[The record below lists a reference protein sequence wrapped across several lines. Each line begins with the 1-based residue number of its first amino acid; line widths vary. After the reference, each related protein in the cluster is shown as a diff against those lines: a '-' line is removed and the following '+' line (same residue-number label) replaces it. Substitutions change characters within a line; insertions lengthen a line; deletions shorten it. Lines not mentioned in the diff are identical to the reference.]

1 MFNSLTRPL
10 QVVLGTLLLILTSTG
25 WADDNT
31 TFLVSPGYQY
41 LVDESGELSLRDVL
55 DQDHPWREESAE
67 GAVQQGYKAGTLW
80 LKFSFSTTSDQ
91 QQRIYLEL
99 ATPFLDFVDFYLVK
113 PTPQG
118 NNLLAHGVGGDH
130 QEFVQHELD
139 HRFPLFPFNVSQPG
153 EYEVVVCLRSNGAM
167 IFPVNFLSPE
177 AFFRKESRAQAFYGL
192 FFGMMAVLAFYNI
205 YVWYFLRDKTNLF
218 NAAFIVSAMVYQAS
232 ISGFGSQYLW
242 GHQVFLNDK
251 GYGLGILATVYFAG
265 RFAVLFIDLKNR
277 IPWLARITDIFV
289 SLFGLALIP
298 TLLFPERL
306 VLPLIYPFEI
316 LICIYAIFVLGHQCI
331 TNNYWARYLMAGW
344 SVLIIGTCCYVA
356 AQLGWIKFSIAVE
369 YIHAAGL
376 SLGNLMVTSALAAR
390 LQRERTEKN
399 RALKQALD
407 LAQEVTELTRE
418 KEQIAAS
425 ARDELDRRVDQK
437 TRDLSAMLDQLKQS
451 NEKLAKDTLTDA
463 LTGVGNRRFLDLRF
477 PELIKQCQQTRAL
490 LGILVIDADHF
501 KKIND
506 QFGHLVGDECLK
518 KIAVILQRFSRRNLD
533 VLVRYGGEEFILLLP
548 ATDEEAGLKV
558 AESIRSHIHFA
569 SFWSGKQRIPV
580 TVSIGVHTVV
590 PDGRENGE
598 MLLVKADEAL
608 YKAKKNGRNC
618 VQVYLQEAEAANP

>member
-1 MFNSLTRPL
+1 MFNCLTRPL
-10 QVVLGTLLLILTSTG
+10 RFLLGALLLVLASSA
-25 WADDNT
+25 WADNSSS
-31 TFLVSPGYQY
+31 FLVSPGYQY
-41 LVDESGELSLRDVL
+41 LVDESGDLSLRDVL
-55 DQDHPWREESAE
+55 DQEHPWRAESVE
-67 GAVQQGYKAGTLW
+67 GAVQRGYTSNTLW
-80 LKFSFSTTSDQ
+80 LRFRFSVASDQ

-99 ATPFLDFVDFYLVK
+99 ASPFLDFVDFYLVQS
-113 PTPQG
+113 TLQG

-130 QEFVQHELD
+130 QEFIQHALD
-139 HRFPLFPFNVSQPG
+139 HRFPLFPFSVSQAG
-153 EYEVVVCLRSNGAM
+153 EYEVYVRLRSDGAL
-167 IFPVNFLSPE
+167 IFPVSFLAPE
-177 AFFRKESRAQAFYGL
+177 AFFRNEFRAQAFYGL
-192 FFGMMAVLAFYNI
+192 FFGMMAVLAFYNV

-218 NAAFIVSAMVYQAS
+218 NAAFIVSAMFYQAS

-242 GHQVFLNDK
+242 GQQVFLNDK

-277 IPWLARITDIFV
+277 IPWLARPTDAFV
-289 SLFGLALIP
+289 TLFGLAVIP
-298 TLLFPERL
+298 TVLLPERL
-306 VLPLIYPFEI
+306 VLPLVYPFEI
-316 LICIYAIFVLGHQCI
+316 LVCVYAVLVLVHQCF

-344 SVLIIGTCCYVA
+344 SVLIVGTCCYVA
-356 AQLGWIKFSIAVE
+356 AQLGWIKFSIAIE

-390 LQRERTEKN
+390 MQRERTEKN
-399 RALKQALD
+399 RALKQALE

-437 TRDLSAMLDQLKQS
+437 TRDLNSMLDQLKQS

-477 PELIKQCQQTRAL
+477 PELIKQCQQTRAS
-490 LGILVIDADHF
+490 LGVLVIDADHF

-518 KIAVILQRFSRRNLD
+518 KIAVMLQRFSRRNLD

-558 AESIRSHIHFA
+558 AESIRGHIHFA

-580 TVSIGVHTVV
+580 TVSIGLHTVV
-590 PDGRENGE
+590 PDGRETGE

-608 YKAKKNGRNC
+608 YKAKKSGRNC
-618 VQVYLQEAEAANP
+618 VQVYQQEAEAANP